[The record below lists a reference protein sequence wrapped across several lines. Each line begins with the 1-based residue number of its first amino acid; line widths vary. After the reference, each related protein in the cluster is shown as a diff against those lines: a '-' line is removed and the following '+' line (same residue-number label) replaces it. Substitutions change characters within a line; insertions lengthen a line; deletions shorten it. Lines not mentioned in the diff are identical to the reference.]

1 MVGEI
6 IELLKEGKGIH
17 KSFEG
22 EGYPQDVFVSS
33 VENFVSESNKKSHFL
48 YNSAKEFIDNQPE
61 KVNFSLSSDSDSCI
75 ISNDPAERREIQLN
89 EQ

>member
-22 EGYPQDVFVSS
+22 EGYSEDVFVSS
-33 VENFVSESNKKSHFL
+33 VEDFASELNKVS
-48 YNSAKEFIDNQPE
+48 
-61 KVNFSLSSDSDSCI
+61 FSLQFCKRI
-75 ISNDPAERREIQLN
+75 H
-89 EQ
+89 

>member
-22 EGYPQDVFVSS
+22 EDYSQDVFVTS
-33 VENFVSESNKKSHFL
+33 VEDFASELNIKSHYL
-48 YNSAKEFIDNQPE
+48 YNPAKEFIGNQPE
-61 KVNFSLSSDSDSCI
+61 KVSLPLSSDTDSCI
-75 ISNDPAERREIQLN
+75 ISNDPTE
-89 EQ
+89 